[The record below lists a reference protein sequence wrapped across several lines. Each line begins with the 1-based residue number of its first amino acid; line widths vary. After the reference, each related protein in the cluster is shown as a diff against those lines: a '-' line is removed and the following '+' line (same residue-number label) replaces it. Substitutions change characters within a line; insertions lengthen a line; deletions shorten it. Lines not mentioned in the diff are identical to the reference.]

1 MATSRSKNSSSAATP
16 RTTSYGT
23 AKVTSNVDGHIA
35 ELEEMLAAINYT
47 AVRAE
52 VWTEVEYAVFVEFG
66 TYRMAPRAM
75 VRTAIPDIE
84 KKFNEGWMALPTPF
98 TKADVEKLFKDTID
112 FAKVEITKR
121 TPRKSGTLQDSWE
134 ASEVEFS

>member
-1 MATSRSKNSSSAATP
+1 MAKSRAKKSGATATP
-16 RTTSYGT
+16 KVTNYGA
-23 AKVTSNVDGHIA
+23 AKVTSNVDGYLA
-35 ELEEMLAAINYT
+35 ELEQMLAAINYT

-52 VWTEVEYAVFVEFG
+52 VWTDVEYAVFVEFG
-66 TYRMAPRAM
+66 TYRMTPRAM

-112 FAKVEITKR
+112 FARVEIAKR
-121 TPRKSGTLQDSWE
+121 TPRKSGTLQDSWK

>member
-1 MATSRSKNSSSAATP
+1 MATSRAKKRTSAVAAK
-16 RTTSYGT
+16 TTNYGT
-23 AKVTSNVDGHIA
+23 AKVTSNTEAHMA

-52 VWTEVEYAVFVEFG
+52 VWTDVEYAVFVEFG
-66 TYRMAPRAM
+66 TYRMDPKAM

-112 FAKVEITKR
+112 FAKVEIAKR
-121 TPRKSGTLQDSWE
+121 TPRKSGTLQDSWKV
-134 ASEVEFS
+134 SEVEFT